1 MPERKILDGVSFV
14 VPAGKSVA
22 IVGTSGSGKASDI
35 PCFFLFSAHVPY
47 PGNVICKQL
56 KVPSRLCTTDCFCT
70 QGMWISLHSIDM
82 GDKHMHWNFVFSSL
96 SIIILASPDDF
107 LCSTLDFKF

>member
-35 PCFFLFSAHVPY
+35 PCFFIFSAHVLY
-47 PGNVICKQL
+47 PGNVIRKQL

-70 QGMWISLHSIDM
+70 QGMW
-82 GDKHMHWNFVFSSL
+82 
-96 SIIILASPDDF
+96 DF
-107 LCSTLDFKF
+107 TSQY